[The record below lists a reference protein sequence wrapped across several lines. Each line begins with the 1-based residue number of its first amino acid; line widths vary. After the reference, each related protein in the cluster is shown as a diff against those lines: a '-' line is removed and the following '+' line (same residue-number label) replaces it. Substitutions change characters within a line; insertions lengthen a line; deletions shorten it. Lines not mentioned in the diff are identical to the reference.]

1 MREVLTDV
9 EECAEECVEECVEKC
24 EVVELRDK
32 VEVDSVELA
41 IALDI
46 EMTAELRD
54 GVRVGKFESTG
65 ADSVTEGNTIV
76 LGPKNGAVSGSNI
89 GPVSTMSLG

>member
-1 MREVLTDV
+1 VREVLTDV

-24 EVVELRDK
+24 EVVELRDN

-41 IALDI
+41 IALDM

-65 ADSVTEGNTIV
+65 ADSVTEGKTIV

-89 GPVSTMSLG
+89 GPVSTVSLD